1 MFIDDL
7 NIHNVTWEAHFNH
20 IRMVLQRLRDVNP
33 KLNTN
38 NCILFVKNIILL
50 GLVVGKLGTHLD
62 PNKLKAI
69 VEFPIP
75 KTFTNIPTF
84 LGLTR
89 YY

>member
-1 MFIDDL
+1 MLTDDF
-7 NIHNVTWEAHFNH
+7 NIHNVTWEAHLNH
-20 IRMVLQRLRDVNP
+20 IRMVLQRLRDVNL
-33 KLNTN
+33 KLNPN
-38 NCILFVKNIILL
+38 KCIFSINNIILL

-62 PNKLKAI
+62 PNKVKAI

-75 KTFTNIPTF
+75 KIFTNIQAF

>member
-1 MFIDDL
+1 MDDL
-7 NIHNVTWEAHFNH
+7 NIHNVTWEAHLNH
-20 IRMVLQRLRDVNP
+20 IRMVLQKLRDVNMKFNP
-33 KLNTN
+33 NK
-38 NCILFVKNIILL
+38 CILFVKNIILL

-75 KTFTNIPTF
+75 KTFTNILTF
-84 LGLTR
+84 MGLTR